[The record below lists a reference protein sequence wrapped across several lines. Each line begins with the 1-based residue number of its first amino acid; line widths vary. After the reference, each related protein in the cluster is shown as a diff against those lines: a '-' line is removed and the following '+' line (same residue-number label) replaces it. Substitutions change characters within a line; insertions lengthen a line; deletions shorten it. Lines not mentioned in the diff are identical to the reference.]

1 MNEKYKNHFEN
12 NTINNKIDN
21 YFIVIFKKI
30 KNMLIRIDGIMIGI
44 DIMDIMVIISIDFD
58 IVEKKWL
65 FIINKIF
72 NIK

>member
-44 DIMDIMVIISIDFD
+44 DIMDIMVIINIDFD

-65 FIINKIF
+65 LIINKIF

>member
-58 IVEKKWL
+58 IVEKK
-65 FIINKIF
+65 
-72 NIK
+72 

>member
-65 FIINKIF
+65 LIINKIF

>member
-12 NTINNKIDN
+12 NIINNKIDN

-58 IVEKKWL
+58 IVEKKMATYY
-65 FIINKIF
+65 
-72 NIK
+72 

>member
-44 DIMDIMVIISIDFD
+44 DIMDIMVIISIDFN
-58 IVEKKWL
+58 IVEKKMATYY
-65 FIINKIF
+65 
-72 NIK
+72 